1 MLRTLS
7 ISSTICRNDW
17 LLTILEERE
26 DNNSSDMSAAA
37 AAAADAVA
45 VNEVDNDDDAGRSI
59 RSQSKNATLRNKA
72 TSQTDNCMALA
83 GCWNV

>member
-37 AAAADAVA
+37 AAADAVA

-72 TSQTDNCMALA
+72 TLQMDNCMALA